1 VIKYIKSINNTCFT
15 VTLSS
20 LGVYLGNK
28 TRDIDLPGFL
38 YIALVLLAGLI
49 ITSLII
55 HSKKKSGKA
64 QKIKK
69 QANC

>member
-1 VIKYIKSINNTCFT
+1 MIKYIKSINHSCFAL
-15 VTLSS
+15 TLSS

-38 YIALVLLAGLI
+38 YVALVSLAGLI

-55 HSKKKSGKA
+55 RSKKGRKA
-64 QKIKK
+64 QK
-69 QANC
+69 

>member
-1 VIKYIKSINNTCFT
+1 MIKYIKSINNTFFT

-20 LGVYLGNK
+20 LAVYLGNK

-38 YIALVLLAGLI
+38 YAALVSLAGLI

-55 HSKKKSGKA
+55 HSRKGRKDTKNKKAG
-64 QKIKK
+64 
-69 QANC
+69 

>member
-1 VIKYIKSINNTCFT
+1 MIKYIKSINNTFFA

-38 YIALVLLAGLI
+38 YIALVSLAGLI

-55 HSKKKSGKA
+55 HSKKS
-64 QKIKK
+64 QERHKK
-69 QANC
+69 